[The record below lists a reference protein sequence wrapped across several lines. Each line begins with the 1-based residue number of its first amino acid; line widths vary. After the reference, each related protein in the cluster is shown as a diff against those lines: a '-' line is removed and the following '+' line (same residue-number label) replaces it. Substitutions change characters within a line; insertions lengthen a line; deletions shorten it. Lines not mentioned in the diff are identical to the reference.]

1 MTTSPSNRPSPD
13 LPNGHDGDAECVH
26 QALEVQ
32 APLADATGHDGLPGL
47 RDSVRP
53 MPGPQG
59 LVPWKA
65 PNPGQSPL
73 DAWVVPPHNS
83 PRRIH
88 GRGRGQ
94 KGRAMTQPL
103 GELVEQFCLY
113 QFKQRGRT
121 KGGVAATRWVL
132 ERFLRFVRQRV
143 GRHARVTDLT
153 GETLQEWLDDMAATD
168 LALST
173 MRTRQA
179 TLSSLCAWLVKR
191 AILTTNPVA
200 KMDRP
205 PHRSA
210 PPTQV
215 PSGALM
221 DALIAAAQ
229 QRERPRDLA
238 LFLILRYSG
247 MRRESVATLRVRH
260 LDGTWG
266 LRGVLVKGGRTRDIP
281 LPAAVMQF
289 LWSYVEQ
296 VLCLQGAALDA
307 DMPIF
312 WSSWGRRGVGK
323 VRQPMTGKNI
333 WRLCKV
339 YGRIIGA
346 PMLKPHDLRH
356 GVAMEVYEHHH
367 DLEEVRALLGH
378 ARIETTQCY
387 ARIRPPQLK
396 HTVAFYEE
404 RANRLLSI
412 TLPEP
417 KAV

>member
-1 MTTSPSNRPSPD
+1 MTTSPSNRPSAD
-13 LPNGHDGDAECVH
+13 LPDGQDGDTDGAH
-26 QALEVQ
+26 QTPEVQ
-32 APLADATGHDGLPGL
+32 RPLADATGHDGLPDFL
-47 RDSVRP
+47 AKVRP
-53 MPGPQG
+53 MPDPQG

-65 PNPGQSPL
+65 PNPGQSQL
-73 DAWVVPPHNS
+73 DAWIVPPHNS

-103 GELVEQFCLY
+103 GELVEQFSRY
-113 QFKQRGRT
+113 QEKQRGHM

-153 GETLQEWLDDMAATD
+153 GETLQQWMDDMAATD

-179 TLSSLCAWLVKR
+179 ALSSLCAWLVKR

-221 DALIAAAQ
+221 DALLKAAQ
-229 QRERPRDLA
+229 QRARPRDLA

-260 LDGTWG
+260 LDVTWG

-281 LPAAVMQF
+281 LPTAVMQF

-296 VLCLQGAALDA
+296 VLSPQGAALDA
-307 DMPIF
+307 DTPIF
-312 WSSWGRRGVGK
+312 WSSWGRRGVGRT
-323 VRQPMTGKNI
+323 RQPMTGKNI

-339 YGRIIGA
+339 YGRMIGA

-356 GVAMEVYEHHH
+356 GVAMEVYEQHH

-378 ARIETTQCY
+378 ARLETTQVY

-396 HTVAFYEE
+396 HTVEFYEA

-412 TLPEP
+412 TVPEP
-417 KAV
+417 TAV